1 MKGEVMDKE
10 NIRQYCRDLGADVV
24 GFASIDDYQSKKTP
38 ALNTILPSVKS
49 MIVLG
54 YRELD
59 GAVES
64 ENYRTSMSARMGS
77 MDLNKKDTYLVSRF
91 VEDTFN
97 AKSAPVLASYPLDMK
112 PPVMGLFAD
121 VSLRHA
127 AVAAG
132 LGVFGRHNL
141 VINPRFGTRIIYSA
155 VLTELPLDS
164 DPPLNDDLCNDC
176 GLCVEA
182 CPAGALDEEG
192 KTDQMKC
199 LKVSQPN
206 GIGGL
211 LGYLRKFMKADPEE
225 KKELIKDPSLI
236 SLYHAASMVFEYHC
250 FRCMAACPAGR

>member
-1 MKGEVMDKE
+1 MMDKE
-10 NIRQYCRDLGADVV
+10 SIRQYCRDLGADVV

-38 ALNTILPSVKS
+38 DPKTILAGVKS

-54 YRELD
+54 YREID
-59 GAVES
+59 GAIDS
-64 ENYRTSMSARMGS
+64 GNDRISMSARLGS
-77 MDLNKKDTYLVSRF
+77 MDLSKKNSYLISRF

-97 AKSAPVLASYPLDMK
+97 AKSAPVLFSYPLDMK
-112 PPVMGLFAD
+112 PPTMGFFGD

-132 LGVFGRHNL
+132 LGVIGRHNL
-141 VINPRFGTRIIYSA
+141 VINPRFGTRLVYTAI
-155 VLTELPLDS
+155 LTELPMDS
-164 DPPLNDDLCNDC
+164 DPPVTEDLCNEC

-182 CPAGALDEEG
+182 CPARALDEEG

-199 LKVSQPN
+199 LKVSQPS

-211 LGYLRKFMKADPEE
+211 MGFLREFMKADPDG
-225 KKELIKDPSLI
+225 KKALIMDPAVM
-236 SLYHAASMVFEYHC
+236 SLYQAAFIGFQYHC